1 MVNKK
6 IKGFLICGNDVYTP
20 GALQQRVDFIKKIM
34 NEWIE
39 ESENLVVA
47 IAFPR
52 EKDLIA
58 TILACLESNIPYLLI
73 DLSLPKA
80 RLQYMID
87 NANIKTAITSSA
99 TTLDIEIMQKIC
111 MDEMDTNEN
120 TMIRTSSKF
129 VHDVAYILYTSGST
143 GKPKAVQVTRIGLLN
158 VINSVPKIIDFQS
171 ANTVVSFTSCSFD
184 IFFVETILALWEG
197 VNVVIADDYAC
208 KNPKSMLR
216 LLKDYKADMYQSTP
230 ARLQMLIAVDKDLE
244 SLKQLSV
251 IILGGEK
258 FPNSLRKLLQEK
270 TNAKI
275 YNGYGPTE
283 TTIYSTISDL
293 TNSPYTDIGVALGNT
308 EIYLMDQNLQI
319 VPREEIGEICISGDG
334 LALGYLNNREQT
346 DKAFKQYQKIRIYC
360 TGDLGQ
366 YDKNGKL
373 LYCGRKDSQVKILG
387 HRIELDEI
395 DAVIENIAAI
405 LQSVTCYDEK
415 SNLLISFYKSN
426 SDIPEDEIRSNLD
439 RFLPDYMIPSRF
451 IRTDQFLYTSS
462 GKISKKE
469 QLKTYYAKN
478 IIKAKG
484 TDDSDDFILNGV
496 LKVIDQIIKCKDTS
510 VSKGTEL
517 KSLGINSL
525 MYASFIVKLEEAFHM
540 EFGIDYFL
548 IDSFRNVGDIVDYV
562 KLNKDRLVV

>member
-34 NEWIE
+34 NKWIE

-58 TILACLESNIPYLLI
+58 TILACLESNIPYLLL

-319 VPREEIGEICISGDG
+319 VPRGEIGEICISGDG

-426 SDIPEDEIRSNLD
+426 SDIPEDEIRSNLE
-439 RFLPDYMIPSRF
+439 RFLPDYMIPSKY

-484 TDDSDDFILNGV
+484 NDNSDDFILNGV

-548 IDSFRNVGDIVDYV
+548 IDSFRNVGDIVEYV

>member
-58 TILACLESNIPYLLI
+58 TILACLESNIPYLLL

-258 FPNSLRKLLQEK
+258 FPNSLRKLLQKK

-319 VPREEIGEICISGDG
+319 VPRGEIGEICISGDG

-426 SDIPEDEIRSNLD
+426 SDIPEDEIRSNLE
-439 RFLPDYMIPSRF
+439 RFLPDYMIPSKY

-484 TDDSDDFILNGV
+484 NDNSDDFILNGV

-548 IDSFRNVGDIVDYV
+548 IDSFRNIGDIVEYV